1 MPSTYR
7 AMAPPALA
15 AASRPAT
22 LLRHGA
28 ITAAVCLLITLVLT
42 LMEQG
47 RWDVNL
53 VYSLAIGLPSWL
65 TIDLG
70 RMWLSRGSD
79 IPWPGGW
86 RGVALVASGI
96 ALGFALGNW
105 VGQAYQAHAQPGQ
118 RHAPMLLFPMVITIV
133 TSAGMSVVFYLVGKS
148 RYLQVQAE
156 QAQRQAAEAQLKLLQ
171 TQLEPHMLFNTL
183 ANLQVLVASD
193 PERAQAMLRHLIAYL
208 RATLGGSRS
217 QMHSLREEFERLDD
231 YLALMAIRM
240 GERLRYTLELPEA
253 LAATPVPTLLLQPLV
268 ENCIRHG
275 LEPQLAGGSIAVAAR
290 MLQEGQGVRLEL
302 CVRDT
307 GRGLSEHPAA
317 AAPAAASG
325 FGTAQV
331 RERLLNCYGE
341 AARLELSSADG
352 GGTLARILIPLHTN
366 HQEI

>member
-1 MPSTYR
+1 MPSI
-7 AMAPPALA
+7 ALA

-28 ITAAVCLLITLVLT
+28 ATAAICLLITLVLT
-42 LMEQG
+42 LAGQG
-47 RWDVNL
+47 SWDVNL
-53 VYSLAIGLPSWL
+53 VYSQAIGLSSWL

-79 IPWPGGW
+79 IPWPQGW
-86 RGVALVASGI
+86 RGVALVIAGI
-96 ALGFALGNW
+96 ALGFGLGNW
-105 VGQAYQAHAQPGQ
+105 IGQAYQSHAQPGQ

-133 TSAGMSVVFYLVGKS
+133 ASAGMSALFYLVGKS

-183 ANLQVLVASD
+183 ANLRVLVGSD
-193 PERAQAMLRHLIAYL
+193 PERAQTMLDHLIAYL

-217 QMHSLREEFERLDD
+217 QMHSLRAEFERLDD

-253 LAATPVPTLLLQPLV
+253 LGATPVPTLLLQPLV

-275 LEPQLAGGSIAVAAR
+275 LEPQLAGGGITVAAR
-290 MLQEGQGVRLEL
+290 VLPTNDAPLLEL

-307 GRGLSEHPAA
+307 GCGLPERPAL
-317 AAPAAASG
+317 AAPAGASG

-331 RERLLNCYGE
+331 RERLASCYG
-341 AARLELSSADG
+341 AAAHFELGSADG
-352 GGTLARILIPLHTN
+352 GGTLARILIPLPTLRHEN
-366 HQEI
+366 